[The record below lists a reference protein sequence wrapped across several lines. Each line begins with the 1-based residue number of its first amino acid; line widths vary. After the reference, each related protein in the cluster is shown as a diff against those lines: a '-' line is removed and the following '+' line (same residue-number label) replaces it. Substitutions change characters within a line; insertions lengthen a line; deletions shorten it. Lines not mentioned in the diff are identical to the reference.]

1 MNLGGCTVMTGDILQ
16 ETASL
21 DAKISYKK
29 AADYWDK
36 IDPTVD
42 GMLGGFGKI
51 SQVDIEGSSKLV
63 KTLFKVGC

>member
-1 MNLGGCTVMTGDILQ
+1 MTGDVVVS
-16 ETASL
+16 ESPDT
-21 DAKISYKK
+21 KISYKK

-36 IDPTVD
+36 VDPTVD

-63 KTLFKVGC
+63 KMLLKVICRNSLFSVIA